1 MRYISR
7 KELVIPKRAKDAI
20 KGDSGKVLVIGGSGD
35 YVGALALAGI
45 AALRAGVDW
54 VTVAAPEKVGWAI
67 NALSP
72 DLVVKKFGCRDFT
85 EKFSAPL
92 LQFEKN
98 FDAVLIGNGLG
109 LKAKGFA
116 NNYIKNSIKPLVI
129 DADGIKAVGLQDCN
143 NSILTPHH
151 GELRVLLE
159 NSGISKETISSV
171 SDKRIGIQK
180 RAEKIGGILKKKFPS
195 SKIVILLKGPIDA
208 IISKNDIAYNKTGNP
223 GMAKAGTG
231 DVLAGLCAGF
241 LGQGLSLFQSAVN
254 AAYIN
259 GALGDLL
266 LKKKKG
272 YWFIASDLVK
282 DREHICSSTY
292 VLQ

>member
-1 MRYISR
+1 MEYIA
-7 KELVIPKRAKDAI
+7 KKDIAIPQRSLKAI
-20 KGDSGKVLVIGGSGD
+20 KGDSGKVLIIGGSED

-72 DLVVKKFGCRDFT
+72 DLVVKKFPCKNFT
-85 EKFSAPL
+85 EKFTAHL
-92 LQFEKN
+92 LKVEKS

-109 LKAKGFA
+109 LRSKKFA
-116 NNYIKNSIKPLVI
+116 RKFIRDSKNPLVI
-129 DADGIKAVGLQDCN
+129 DADGIKSIGLHDCN
-143 NSILTPHH
+143 ASLLTPHL
-151 GELRVLLE
+151 GELKLLLE
-159 NSGISKETISSV
+159 NSGISKKSVAFV
-171 SDKRIGIQK
+171 SDRKINIQK
-180 RAEKIGGILKKKFPS
+180 RAIKIQELLRKKFPL
-195 SKIVILLKGPIDA
+195 KNIVILLKGPIDA
-208 IISKNDIAYNKTGNP
+208 VISKEKIAYNKTGNP

-272 YWFIASDLVK
+272 FSFIASDLLV
-282 DREHICSSTY
+282 DRGK
-292 VLQ
+292 VL